1 MHTRPWRELCKC
13 LTVLCSFPSRRFRK
27 GLIGLTLGTCA
38 HGCGSNFPEPR
49 TTTHANTDYIE
60 VPYLPPAAL
69 VEVAGDP
76 PSDHA
81 VWYDGHWVWRSD
93 RYLWK
98 RGGWATNTD
107 ALSYAPWKTLVLE
120 DGRLMFAEGTWYD
133 ANGHKVPAPKVV
145 KPAQTPPNEVTSEFE
160 SAR

>member
-1 MHTRPWRELCKC
+1 
-13 LTVLCSFPSRRFRK
+13 VVCSLSWSRLAEK
-27 GLIGLTLGTCA
+27 GLCRLCLAACLSS
-38 HGCGSNFPEPR
+38 CGSNFPEPR

-76 PSDHA
+76 PSDHC
-81 VWYDGHWVWRSD
+81 VWYDGHWVWRGD
-93 RYLWK
+93 RYMWK
-98 RGGWATNTD
+98 RGGWAASTG

-145 KPAQTPPNEVTSEFE
+145 KPAQTPANEVTSEFE
-160 SAR
+160 SPR